1 MILKKGPSNWEG
13 SSENFQTSSELLF
26 CEKDYSQAD
35 SSVLLAF
42 GQALDKLKL
51 LYNIYL
57 LHPWSNSGLTDLR
70 CVIVSWGYT

>member
-1 MILKKGPSNWEG
+1 MILKKANWEG

-26 CEKDYSQAD
+26 CEEDYSQVD

-51 LYNIYL
+51 LYIYL
-57 LHPWSNSGLTDLR
+57 LHLWSNSGLTDLR